1 MLSRYRVWPWVLVV
15 AASAA
20 ADDDGG
26 LAHTNAVLQVWLEAI
41 EADAPYLLMDRG
53 AAELRL
59 MHGGAVL
66 RRMAVV
72 ADSLGARPPVRI
84 EVVERLRRFR
94 PSDPWRDLASSPFD
108 WEQNLVEDA
117 SAQSALYCTAGV
129 LVYASPVW
137 WQSGAAALQLQA
149 EDLCAMYNAAKP
161 GLALVV
167 LPRGWTAEHQ

>member
-1 MLSRYRVWPWVLVV
+1 MSRYRVLPWVLVV

-72 ADSLGARPPVRI
+72 ADSLGARPPVRTGQK
-84 EVVERLRRFR
+84 ELHLRRRLWEFIWMVWNPFQR
-94 PSDPWRDLASSPFD
+94 NSSR
-108 WEQNLVEDA
+108 NV
-117 SAQSALYCTAGV
+117 TTNMV
-129 LVYASPVW
+129 
-137 WQSGAAALQLQA
+137 
-149 EDLCAMYNAAKP
+149 N
-161 GLALVV
+161 
-167 LPRGWTAEHQ
+167 